1 MKNEKM
7 ITWDSVFDATL
18 RIPGITVSRDEFL
31 ASVFKVYCDTSEL
44 KTKRPID
51 LVDASIVDKVAKDV
65 INGQTLK
72 VTTISTVA
80 GIPGGF
86 AMAAAIPA
94 DMAQFY
100 YHAIVL
106 AQKLGYIYGWPDL
119 LDDNGGVTEATR
131 NVLTVFI
138 GVMMGAQAASK
149 ALGEITKRFAMQVAK
164 RLPQQA
170 LTKTAWYPII
180 KQIGKW
186 LGIQV
191 TKQGVGKSAAK
202 VVPILGGILSGGI
215 TLATFRPM
223 AGRLQRELRQ
233 EMSLFTSMDNHFYF
247 ENEVDEQTELSYE
260 GWEELRILACIN
272 VAKIDFD
279 FTEAEQKFLTDMIDA
294 SSLDEDKKAELLCKM
309 HDKELT
315 DIDFS
320 GIKKNEIYAV
330 SFIESLVS
338 VINLDGSM
346 KPSEKIYLFK
356 IAKDLDI
363 DKETLDEILLSSRG
377 M

>member
-1 MKNEKM
+1 M

-31 ASVFKVYCDTSEL
+31 ASVFKVYCDTSKL